1 MAFEITSDCICCGAC
16 QLECPV
22 EVISE
27 GASVYVID
35 PDLCTSCGACVAV
48 CPVDAIRET
57 K

>member
-1 MAFEITSDCICCGAC
+1 MAFKITSDCICCGAC
-16 QLECPV
+16 QPECPV

-48 CPVDAIRET
+48 CPVGAITET